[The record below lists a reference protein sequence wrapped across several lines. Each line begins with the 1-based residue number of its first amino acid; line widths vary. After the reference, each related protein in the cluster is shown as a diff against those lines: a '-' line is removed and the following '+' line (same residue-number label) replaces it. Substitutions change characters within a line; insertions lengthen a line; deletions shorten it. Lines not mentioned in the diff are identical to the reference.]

1 LRNYAAV
8 ATRVFLRNPVH
19 AVVTG
24 ASLAIATAVA
34 AIIGAFVVSEANYD
48 TFWPGHKDIY
58 AVTQRIPSFNGSP
71 SFYWDTLPVG
81 AAKALQSDYNDVV
94 AATRLA
100 PDAPLV
106 QHNVYQAYEHHFDWV
121 DSNFFIVFKLKSLHG
136 DLATALSAPDTL
148 VLTSSA
154 ARKYF
159 GRDDVVGET
168 LMVDP
173 SLAPSTKAR
182 GSVFNSPHLMRVTA
196 VVQDLPRQTSLDG
209 TIFASSAS
217 QYSRTRLFEEGS
229 ELFGDAAYTFVL
241 LRHGSH
247 PETISNS
254 FKDFVTRN
262 FRKNPVLPIPVS
274 LLMTPISEFH
284 LSRPAENPLTPRG
297 SASLLGEMSAIAILV
312 LLIGVVNFV
321 TLMTARAE
329 RRALETGVRK
339 AVGATRRDLI
349 LRYMGESMV
358 WVSLSVL
365 AGLALAELALP
376 TVGAL
381 LGRDLSSSTFEDGKF
396 LVVVLVATL
405 ATGILAG
412 FYPAVILSAFEPAA
426 VLKGNWSRGAGRS
439 LVRQTLVTLQFVI
452 AISLVISTATVY
464 RQTGLAL
471 ANTLPVDQSN
481 IVLVDDGCSPAGDFT
496 RGQLFR
502 DRVSRLP
509 GVQAAACEFG
519 DLSNTI
525 GATSPVIGPSG
536 RMAYFDD
543 YPVSQSF
550 FETYGLK
557 PQAGRFFVSGE
568 EVTAP
573 PGHAAD
579 LGGGP
584 IVLNDT
590 AARVLGF
597 KSPAAAVGQIVKWT
611 PAGGPPVG
619 SVVIGVVQDFTF
631 SSIRRRI
638 APAMFVPRSDGTLA
652 VRTRGRPSAALL
664 QSIDAVWRQLDPR
677 EIQITT
683 LQAQLRAENADV
695 ILQEHLVFFGSGV
708 ALFIACLGLFG
719 MSSFAA
725 ERRIREIGLR
735 RVMGARVRDVV
746 WLLLWQLSRPVLVA
760 NLIAW
765 PIAWWAMTQWLD
777 GFAYRVDLPI
787 WLFVGASVCSIAIGW
802 TTIAGRAFAAAR
814 VSPSVALRYE

>member
-1 LRNYAAV
+1 M
-8 ATRVFLRNPVH
+8 H

-48 TFWPGHKDIY
+48 IFWPGYKDIY
-58 AVTQRIPSFNGSP
+58 AVTQRIPSFDGSP

-94 AATRLA
+94 VATRLA
-100 PDAPLV
+100 HSGYSDTPPLV
-106 QHNVYQAYEHHFDWV
+106 RHNAYQAYEHHFDWV
-121 DSNFFIVFKLKSLHG
+121 DPNFFTVFKLKSVHG
-136 DLATALSAPDTL
+136 DLATALDAPDTL

-154 ARKYF
+154 AHKYF

-168 LMVDP
+168 LTVDP
-173 SLAPSTKAR
+173 SLPASEKAR
-182 GSVFNSPHLMRVTA
+182 GSAFNSPHLMRITA

-217 QYSRTRLFEEGS
+217 QYSKTRMYERGS

-241 LRHGSH
+241 LRHGSR
-247 PETISNS
+247 PEAISNR
-254 FKDFVTRN
+254 FRDFVARN

-274 LLMTPISEFH
+274 LLMTPISDVH
-284 LSRPAENPLTPRG
+284 LSRTAENPLTPRG
-297 SASLLGEMSAIAILV
+297 SASLLGEMSAVSILV

-349 LRYMGESMV
+349 LRYMGESVV

-365 AGLALAELALP
+365 AGLALAELVLP
-376 TVGAL
+376 TVGVL
-381 LGRDLSSSTFEDGKF
+381 LGRDVSSSTFEDGKF

-405 ATGILAG
+405 VTGILAG
-412 FYPAVILSAFEPAA
+412 FYPAVILSAFEPAK
-426 VLKGNWSRGAGRS
+426 VLKGRWGRGPGRS

-452 AISLVISTATVY
+452 AISLVIGSVTIY
-464 RQTGLAL
+464 RQTRLAL

-481 IVLVDDGCSPAGDFT
+481 IVLVDDGC
-496 RGQLFR
+496 GQLFR
-502 DRVSRLP
+502 ERVARLP
-509 GVQAAACEFG
+509 GVQAAACENIL

-525 GATSPVIGPSG
+525 GAGPVIGPSG
-536 RMAYFDD
+536 REAYFDD
-543 YPVSQSF
+543 YPVGQAF
-550 FETYGLK
+550 FDTYGLK

-568 EVTAP
+568 DVASGRGQGAG
-573 PGHAAD
+573 PG
-579 LGGGP
+579 GEP
-584 IVLNDT
+584 VVLNDT
-590 AARVLGF
+590 AARLLGF
-597 KSPAAAVGQIVKWT
+597 ASPAAAVGQTVKWK
-611 PAGGPPVG
+611 PRFDGPLEG

-638 APAMFVPRSDGTLA
+638 APAMFTPELSGATLA
-652 VRTRGRPSAALL
+652 VRVRGRPSAALL
-664 QSIDAVWRQLDPR
+664 QSVDAVWRQLDPR

-695 ILQEHLVFFGSGV
+695 ISQEHLVFFGSGV

-765 PIAWWAMTQWLD
+765 PIAWWAMTRWLG

-814 VSPSVALRYE
+814 VSPAVALRYE